1 MFQDQSKSK
10 SKSNTWEII
19 LFSLLMF
26 NIYPFLEIM
35 RISGE
40 NQRHLRSKTFS
51 SCKKLN
57 SSKNRLVNKNFVL
70 VFNFFF
76 RKIFFR
82 RISQFNNREL
92 KQRRR
97 QRQRERQKAKQ
108 QNTLF
113 RLAKQQLCTRITL
126 LLYIFCRLYTTTT
139 TTTLK
144 CLNPRFL
151 EDSNTRQQFFFSFP
165 EL

>member
-1 MFQDQSKSK
+1 MFQDQCK

-26 NIYPFLEIM
+26 NIYPLIEIM

-57 SSKNRLVNKNFVL
+57 SSKNRLVNKNFIL

-76 RKIFFR
+76 ERFSSGEFPSLTIGSLSNDDGNSSENGKKLSNRTRCLDWQNNNFARVSRFF
-82 RISQFNNREL
+82 
-92 KQRRR
+92 
-97 QRQRERQKAKQ
+97 
-108 QNTLF
+108 
-113 RLAKQQLCTRITL
+113 CTFFI
-126 LLYIFCRLYTTTT
+126 RLYTTTT